1 MSEGRPYPSVTI
13 TRKGERLL
21 ASGHC
26 WAYADEIGGAEE
38 LGPDVQLVDVRS
50 QKGSYLGTGWL
61 NPRSKIRVRILSTNA
76 NDRFDE
82 AFFLRRVRYAWE
94 YRKVVLSGATRA
106 CRLIASE
113 ADQLPGLTVDRYG
126 DVLVA
131 RTLSAGM
138 EGVKPLVF
146 SALAQVLAEDGEP
159 IAGIYE
165 RNDSSTRALEGL
177 DQQTG
182 WYEGPGVPLPVA
194 GYPTEVRISENG
206 VLYDVDVAEGQK
218 TGFFLDQKL
227 NRAAAARIAP
237 GKTVLDCFTH
247 IGSFGLNAALAGA
260 AHVHSVDISESA
272 IERARHNARINGL
285 GPDRIDFE
293 VADVFELLD
302 RLEQERR
309 GAYDYVILDPPAFAK
324 TRRAVSSALRGYHDI
339 NVKAMRI
346 LPRGGYLATASCS
359 HFVTDDLFR
368 EMLARSARD
377 AHVSLRQIEAR
388 QQSPDHPVLWG
399 VPETSYLKFY
409 LFQVV

>member
-1 MSEGRPYPSVTI
+1 MSDRPYPIVTVNEKAA
-13 TRKGERLL
+13 RALR
-21 ASGHC
+21 AGHP
-26 WAYADEIGGAEE
+26 WVYGAETA
-38 LGPDVQLVDVRS
+38 GPDGPYENGDLVDVVTA
-50 QKGSYLGTGWL
+50 KGRWMGTGFL
-61 NPRSKIRVRILSTNA
+61 NDHSKIRVRLISRNT

-94 YRKVVLSGATRA
+94 YRKTVLSGATRA

-146 SALAQVLAEDGEP
+146 SALAQVLAEEGEP

-177 DQQTG
+177 GQQTG
-182 WYEGPGVPLPVA
+182 WYEGPGVPLPEA

>member
-177 DQQTG
+177 D
-182 WYEGPGVPLPVA
+182 
-194 GYPTEVRISENG
+194 
-206 VLYDVDVAEGQK
+206 
-218 TGFFLDQKL
+218 
-227 NRAAAARIAP
+227 
-237 GKTVLDCFTH
+237 
-247 IGSFGLNAALAGA
+247 
-260 AHVHSVDISESA
+260 
-272 IERARHNARINGL
+272 
-285 GPDRIDFE
+285 
-293 VADVFELLD
+293 
-302 RLEQERR
+302 
-309 GAYDYVILDPPAFAK
+309 
-324 TRRAVSSALRGYHDI
+324 
-339 NVKAMRI
+339 
-346 LPRGGYLATASCS
+346 
-359 HFVTDDLFR
+359 
-368 EMLARSARD
+368 
-377 AHVSLRQIEAR
+377 
-388 QQSPDHPVLWG
+388 
-399 VPETSYLKFY
+399 
-409 LFQVV
+409 